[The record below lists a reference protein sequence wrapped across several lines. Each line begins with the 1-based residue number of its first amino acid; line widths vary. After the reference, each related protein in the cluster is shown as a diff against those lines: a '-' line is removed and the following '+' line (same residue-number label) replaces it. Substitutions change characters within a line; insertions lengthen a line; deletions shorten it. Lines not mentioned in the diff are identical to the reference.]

1 MKTLIVYNPK
11 SGKGKFKNYIDR
23 LIMALKEMNI
33 NEVSVFSSDRP
44 KEITDFLLLNAYKFE
59 IMILSGGDGTL
70 NETVNALMKVRKK
83 PKILYIPSGTVNDV
97 GRMLRLSKDPL
108 IAIELLQEKPVKMDV
123 VQINNNYFIYAAA
136 FGKFSSVSYGTKHQR
151 IKKNLGKFYYYLRSI
166 KNLFLSFDFKVNKE
180 NRAYLVL
187 LLKTNSL
194 GSFKLHLKK
203 QLKLNNGKL
212 SVLVFKK
219 KSFLSFIHF
228 IFFMLLG
235 QHYPFGRKEIETST
249 HEIKLDIP
257 QVLNIDGEI
266 AEENKEFK
274 IEVHQEAIEFF
285 VEKNIK
291 KLYFE

>member
-1 MKTLIVYNPK
+1 MKTLIVYNPQ

-33 NEVSVFSSDRP
+33 NEVSVFSSDRQ

-70 NETVNALMKVRKK
+70 NETINALMMVRKK

-97 GRMLRLSKDPL
+97 GRMLRLSKNPL
-108 IAIELLQEKPVKMDV
+108 EAIKLLQEKPVKMDIT
-123 VQINNNYFIYAAA
+123 QINNNYFIYAAA
-136 FGKFSSVSYGTKHQR
+136 FGKFSSVSYGTKHQI
-151 IKKNLGKFYYYLRSI
+151 IKKHIGKFYYYLRSI
-166 KNLFLSFDFKVNKE
+166 KNLFFSFDFKVNKE
-180 NRAYLVL
+180 DRAYLVL
-187 LLKTNSL
+187 FLKTNSL
-194 GSFKLHLKK
+194 GSFKLHLNK

-212 SVLVFKK
+212 RIAIFKK

-228 IFFMLLG
+228 LFFMLLG
-235 QHYPFGRKEIETST
+235 QRYPFGRKEVEVSNYEIE
-249 HEIKLDIP
+249 LDIP
-257 QVLNIDGEI
+257 QTLNIDGEL
-266 AEENKEFK
+266 AEENKLFK
-274 IEVHQEAIEFF
+274 IAVHQEVIEFF